1 MGQPWVNG
9 QPVQWPA
16 QPCSAAKVGQHECGS
31 SQPLCVLKHL
41 ALEVPSCPLWSPGTI
56 PLFRS
61 SPVILAIQMPK
72 TGAYYAAM
80 AATQDL
86 DKVMADVAAAN
97 SRLISATRSVV
108 QRAIHGRQES
118 RVKLRSAIDGMQ
130 AIHEAYCKIIDKF
143 EEEEED
149 DPGQPS
155 GPSVA
160 GATGSEAPSL

>member
-72 TGAYYAAM
+72 TGEYYAAI
-80 AATQDL
+80 AATENL
-86 DKVMADVAAAN
+86 DKVIDDVATAN
-97 SRLISATRSVV
+97 SRLISATRIVV
-108 QRAIHGRQES
+108 QRAIKGEQES
-118 RVKLRSAIDGMQ
+118 RVKLRLATEGMQ
-130 AIHEAYCKIIDKF
+130 RIHEVYCEIIDKF
-143 EEEEED
+143 EEEED

-155 GPSVA
+155 GPPHA